1 MDPYNN
7 ILAER
12 YRAKVK
18 VGNYRFSSVGH
29 NSSYMLGPDGNY
41 RDIEYT
47 TVNSVQVDFHPA
59 DLNRL
64 IDTLEY
70 IHGANSYNDGELTI
84 IRPSTVHDKFVQH
97 VYQKEFKEQEL
108 REKHPLLQDLW
119 NQYKTTLNL
128 LASGNNIE
136 SNE

>member
-18 VGNYRFSSVGH
+18 VGNYRFSSH
-29 NSSYMLGPDGNY
+29 SHEPYMSRPEINY

-64 IDTLEY
+64 IDTLGY
-70 IHGANSYNDGELTI
+70 IHGAFDADRSYGTG
-84 IRPSTVHDKFVQH
+84 TVHDKFVQP

-119 NQYKTTLNL
+119 NHFM
-128 LASGNNIE
+128 
-136 SNE
+136 

>member
-18 VGNYRFSSVGH
+18 VGNYRFSSVDH
-29 NSSYMLGPDGNY
+29 RSYMVSPTL
-41 RDIEYT
+41 EYS
-47 TVNSVQVDFHPA
+47 TVNSIQLDFHPA

-64 IDTLEY
+64 IDTLGY
-70 IHGANSYNDGELTI
+70 IHGAFDADRSYGT
-84 IRPSTVHDKFVQH
+84 STVHDKFVQH

>member
-12 YRAKVK
+12 YCAKVK

-64 IDTLEY
+64 IDTLGY
-70 IHGANSYNDGELTI
+70 IHGAFDTDRSYGTG
-84 IRPSTVHDKFVQH
+84 TVHDKFVQH

-119 NQYKTTLNL
+119 NQYKITLNL
-128 LASGNNIE
+128 LASGNNIG

>member
-1 MDPYNN
+1 MT
-7 ILAER
+7 ER
-12 YRAKVK
+12 YRARVK
-18 VGNYRFSSVGH
+18 VGNYRFSSVDH
-29 NSSYMLGPDGNY
+29 KSYMVSPIGVNPT
-41 RDIEYT
+41 IEYS
-47 TVNSVQVDFHPA
+47 TVNSIQLDFHPA

-70 IHGANSYNDGELTI
+70 IHSANSYNDGQFSAQ
-84 IRPSTVHDKFVQH
+84 PSTVHDKFVQH